1 MSLKAIGSLY
11 PSLPLT
17 KIELSKEFYRDMELL
32 QLKNPVLFREYAL
45 QDPKIV
51 LWHALE
57 VQYSHYKFTGK
68 YSIPLTLSSLASSF
82 LENKLIVKGNG
93 QYHPKTQN
101 GLISVRNIPKMMTPA
116 GVELSGDLH
125 EYLDY
130 FLGSYHGGR
139 NESFLYG
146 IVQGEFYDY
155 DLPGAY
161 PTAMSILDYPAW
173 DKKQMV
179 QPQSG
184 SDFLCLLGETKIL
197 RSYTALKVKFE
208 FPLTVQYPNLPVRL
222 DFTSIIFPSTGETF
236 CTGLEFLLAMRLRCN
251 IKILGGVYIP
261 FLGKKDRK
269 NNKARDGQSRSSGI
283 IPVIEPK
290 IIELVNI
297 YKNNIFGLTEN
308 SNVYSENYHFLKNL
322 LKTSKGTDKK
332 PSFIK
337 NEGEGETEFYGVVYE
352 LLDERLKYPKGS
364 YMNLLYKFIANA
376 GIGQMARGLNQKSR
390 YDSQTNSTRI
400 QPAGAL
406 VSPLFAG

>member
-1 MSLKAIGSLY
+1 M
-11 PSLPLT
+11 
-17 KIELSKEFYRDMELL
+17 
-32 QLKNPVLFREYAL
+32 
-45 QDPKIV
+45 
-51 LWHALE
+51 
-57 VQYSHYKFTGK
+57 
-68 YSIPLTLSSLASSF
+68 TLSSLASSF
-82 LENKLIVKGNG
+82 LENKLILKGNG

-146 IVQGEFYDY
+146 TVKGEFYDY

-179 QPQSG
+179 QPQLG
-184 SDFLCLLGETKIL
+184 SDFLCLMGETKIL

-236 CTGLEFLLAMRLRCN
+236 CTGLEFLLAMRLNCN

-269 NNKARDGQSRSSGI
+269 NNKDRVRQHRSSGI
-283 IPVIEPK
+283 IPVIDPK
-290 IIELVNI
+290 IIELIND
-297 YKNNIFGLTEN
+297 YRNNFSGSTDNPEGKTREN
-308 SNVYSENYHFLKNL
+308 VHSENYHFLKNL
-322 LKTSKGTDKK
+322 LKTSKSTDGKL
-332 PSFIK
+332 SFK
-337 NEGEGETEFYGVVYE
+337 ENDDETEFYGVVHE

-406 VSPLFAG
+406 VSPLYAG